1 MPYTISSSVV
11 DYFTTSIPVMNASYP
26 IVNIILKQHYII
38 HFLSHNI
45 TLKYIIYVCMH
56 IDCVYVTINIT

>member
-26 IVNIILKQHYII
+26 IISIILKQQYII
-38 HFLSHNI
+38 HFLSHI
-45 TLKYIIYVCMH
+45 LKYIIYVCML
-56 IDCVYVTINIT
+56 IYCVYVTINIT